1 MNELIALLLP
11 LMLFSISA
19 TATPGPNNVM
29 LTLLGSEFGLK
40 SALGFIAGIRMGIV
54 LLFALMSMGVAG
66 LVELFPHSLQVLKCI
81 GAVYLFWLAIKLI
94 KTTSQLDAKLPVN
107 PLGFVHGMAVQ
118 FINPKSILMV
128 LSCISAFSLPN
139 HLYWYSVLQACAVFS
154 VVGLLTN
161 IGWTLFGVA
170 VSRLL
175 ATPVAKHRFN
185 CFLAACTFI
194 TIGLIFV

>member
-94 KTTSQLDAKLPVN
+94 PVN

-175 ATPVAKHRFN
+175 ATPVAKLRFN